1 MFGYITVNR
10 PELKIREFER
20 YHAYYCGVC
29 RDLRAGYGLSGQ
41 MTLSYDLTFLGI
53 LLTSLY
59 EPREK
64 QRATRCLIHPLTKH
78 PMMRNEYTAYAA
90 AMNVLLAYHKALD
103 DRADGPAV
111 RGAAVSAILSNNYR
125 KIVNQYPRQ
134 AAVTKRGLKVIRR
147 LEAENNMNEDAC
159 AGAFGKIMACLF
171 TPQDDVWKP
180 YLYRLGFYLGKF
192 IYLLDAWDDVDSDI
206 RTGNFNPF
214 KNERNNDKIVF
225 DAYCENLLTMMISEA
240 AKAFEA
246 LPLLR
251 DAELL
256 RNILYAGVW
265 TRFRTKTKHGTPTNR
280 RTTEGVCP
288 SVHTDCADNAVS
300 GKIEHHE

>member
-29 RDLRAGYGLSGQ
+29 RDLRDAFGPPGQ
-41 MTLSYDLTFLGI
+41 ATLSYDLTFLAI

-59 EPREK
+59 EPEE
-64 QRATRCLIHPLTKH
+64 ALTHTRCLIHPLSKH
-78 PMMRNEYTAYAA
+78 EMLRNGFTAYAA

-103 DRADGPAV
+103 DRMDEHSV
-111 RGAAVSAILSNNYR
+111 RGGAMSAILSNSYR

-134 AAVTKRGLKVIRR
+134 AAVTKRGLKIIRR

-159 AGAFGKIMACLF
+159 AGVFGRIMACLF
-171 TPQDDVWKP
+171 TPYDDVWKP
-180 YLYRLGFYLGKF
+180 YLHRLGFYLGKF
-192 IYLLDAWDDVDSDI
+192 VYLLDAWDDVDKDI
-206 RTGNFNPF
+206 RNGSFNPF
-214 KNERNNDKIVF
+214 KDERNNDSIDF
-225 DAYCENLLTMMISEA
+225 DAYCENLLTLMISEA

-265 TRFRTKTKHGTPTNR
+265 TRFRAKTKHDTIK
-280 RTTEGVCP
+280 
-288 SVHTDCADNAVS
+288 S
-300 GKIEHHE
+300 HE